1 MKTSLHRICSS
12 ARCFAGVV
20 ATCIAVVTHSS
31 ATAQQMEV
39 IPYERQL
46 VAQLQ
51 AMPEGELKETYLHCW
66 RESTHRVMGY
76 GEIALCSIVYE
87 TVLRRIFAGYFD
99 ALLAWSRL
107 NAGYALENTFLGT
120 SSRQP

>member
-1 MKTSLHRICSS
+1 MNTPLHQIFSS
-12 ARCFAGVV
+12 ARSLAVV
-20 ATCIAVVTHSS
+20 ATTLAVLAHSS
-31 ATAQQMEV
+31 ATAQQIEV

-51 AMPEGELKETYLHCW
+51 VMPEGELKETYLHCW

-87 TVLRRIFAGYFD
+87 TVLRRIFSGDFD
-99 ALLAWSRL
+99 ALLAWSRV
-107 NAGYALENTFLGT
+107 NAAYQAGAT
-120 SSRQP
+120 SARADSAQP